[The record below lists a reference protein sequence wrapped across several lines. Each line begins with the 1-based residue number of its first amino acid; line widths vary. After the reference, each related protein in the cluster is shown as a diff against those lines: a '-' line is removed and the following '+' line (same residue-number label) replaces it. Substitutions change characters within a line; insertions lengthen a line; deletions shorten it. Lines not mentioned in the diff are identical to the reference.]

1 MVAGE
6 LYIFKSSTGILINLV
21 KTALSKSTSA
31 DVCSAASCGIQKV

>member
-6 LYIFKSSTGILINLV
+6 LYIFKSTGILINRV